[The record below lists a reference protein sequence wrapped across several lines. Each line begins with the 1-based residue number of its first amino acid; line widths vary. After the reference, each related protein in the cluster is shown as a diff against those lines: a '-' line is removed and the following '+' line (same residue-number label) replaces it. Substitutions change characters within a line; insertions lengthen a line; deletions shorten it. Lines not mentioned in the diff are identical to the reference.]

1 MTSDSLKSRAKRLRS
16 AVTDMFKV
24 PVTHSQSLEL
34 VAKEENF
41 PNWDAAC
48 ASYGRPKRGQSEAP
62 ATTNI
67 RVSVQSNQTPSVAT
81 IFSAH
86 ESMIAELNR
95 LMDLSDTRGALVL
108 IAGTSMQGRTT
119 TAEVVMGELA
129 LERNGTRER
138 LSRIAISPD
147 EDFPLGHRLKLIDE
161 IRDGRIAFEAVA
173 YALAG
178 VKVVAVIHAR
188 DGLERL
194 RVLLRRYGTGE
205 SLLDQLLTE
214 GHALSVFQE
223 LDWPD
228 ASMQHKARTKREE
241 AMLRHHG
248 LDADQAQMVA
258 AQGSKAVLDTLLSS
272 GASQ

>member
-1 MTSDSLKSRAKRLRS
+1 MTSDSLKSRAKRLRT
-16 AVTDMFKV
+16 AVTDMLKV

-48 ASYGRPKRGQSEAP
+48 ASYGRPKQGQSAAP

-86 ESMIAELNR
+86 EPTIAELNR

-108 IAGTSMQGRTT
+108 IAGPTMQGRTT
-119 TAEVVMGELA
+119 TANVIMGELA
-129 LERNGTRER
+129 LERTGTRER
-138 LSRIAISPD
+138 LSRTSVRPD

-161 IRDGRIAFEAVA
+161 IRDDRIAFEAVA

-194 RVLLRRYGTGE
+194 RVLLRSYGAGE
-205 SLLDQLLTE
+205 SFLDQLLAE
-214 GHALSVFQE
+214 GQALSVFQE

-228 ASMQHKARTKREE
+228 ASMLHQARTKREE
-241 AMLRHHG
+241 AMLRQHG